1 MLKMKTKRKTKMSDV
16 PIDQRVVALEIKVE
30 MLERQMAE
38 IMAAI
43 ATAGKPPVTT
53 EQSNG

>member
-1 MLKMKTKRKTKMSDV
+1 MSDV
-16 PIDQRVVALEIKVE
+16 PIDQRVAALEIKVE